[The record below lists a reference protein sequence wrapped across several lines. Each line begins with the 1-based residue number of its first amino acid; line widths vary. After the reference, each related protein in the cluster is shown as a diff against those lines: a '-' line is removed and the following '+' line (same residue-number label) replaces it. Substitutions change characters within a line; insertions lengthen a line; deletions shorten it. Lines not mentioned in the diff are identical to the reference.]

1 MHICLQ
7 IKSASLT
14 GKRRKKV
21 NLQKALQNRFLVLLT
36 LFALCVP
43 LSANAGGGKH
53 LVLNLVG
60 TGFMYEDT
68 VPDIDGD
75 GIDESAI
82 CFDVELS
89 NQKNNQVVGTATD
102 CLSDLTPTGTGI
114 ALVGTSYFHLPQG
127 TLITRGLTSVQ
138 PVLQPTVTTWGQN
151 ITHITGASGTGNA
164 IIGGTKRFA
173 GATGTVRLSGMVDLS
188 EFAGNVGDPMTFDCL
203 FVIDL
208 D

>member
-1 MHICLQ
+1 M
-7 IKSASLT
+7 
-14 GKRRKKV
+14 